1 MIAYSSPSGVSGA
14 LLGAPTGALRWPHWQ
29 RLMQRWL
36 RRWGFALAG
45 WLLGFAGMG
54 FIYSASSDAHT
65 LATQALARLQ
75 TQVAALPATPPAPPS
90 VPAAKD
96 SQNLWA
102 SLPGASNPAPVWLNL
117 QQTLSANGLRLL
129 SLRPVAPIPVPA
141 KPVSATPNPANPV
154 ATEKVI
160 AGRLSS
166 QAIEVRL
173 QGRFEDWSRTW
184 AALTQ
189 AGPLCVIEQIRV
201 AATGEPAEVQIDA
214 VLRLWM
220 RPGQEEGAWPGL
232 ANALPL
238 AATSSSSSSSS
249 SSAARRAGPRGG
261 ALFVPSQTLAEPAQ
275 TTGVDAGGLPVAPD
289 ASLAGAKAVPV
300 TEVLSEDPQQWPLA
314 QVRLLGLWQQGSE
327 HLAIL
332 SAGPHWA
339 KVSHGQRVTLE
350 GHRVAAI
357 TDQGVRLQLAQGP
370 VIEIPWA
377 ATTAKV
383 TK

>member
-1 MIAYSSPSGVSGA
+1 MIANSSPSGVSGA
-14 LLGAPTGALRWPHWQ
+14 LFGAPTGALRWPHWQ
-29 RLMQRWL
+29 RLIQRWL

-45 WLLGFAGMG
+45 WLLGLAGMG

-75 TQVAALPATPPAPPS
+75 IQVAALPATPPAPPS

-129 SLRPVAPIPVPA
+129 SLRPVTPIPVPA
-141 KPVSATPNPANPV
+141 KPVSATPTPANPE
-154 ATEKVI
+154 ATEKVS

-201 AATGEPAEVQIDA
+201 VATGQPAEVQIDA

-238 AATSSSSSSSS
+238 AAASSYSS

-261 ALFVPSQTLAEPAQ
+261 ALFVSSQTLAEPAQ
-275 TTGVDAGGLPVAPD
+275 TTGVDAGGLPDGPD
-289 ASLAGAKAVPV
+289 ASLAGAKSVAV

-314 QVRLLGLWQQGSE
+314 QVRLLGLWQQGAE

-339 KVSHGQRVTLE
+339 KVSQGQRVTLE

-357 TDQGVRLQLAQGP
+357 TDQGVRLQLAQGA

-377 ATTAKV
+377 AKTAKV

>member
-75 TQVAALPATPPAPPS
+75 IQVAALPATPPAPPY

-201 AATGEPAEVQIDA
+201 AATGQPAEVQIDA

-238 AATSSSSSSSS
+238 AAASSSTSFSSSY
-249 SSAARRAGPRGG
+249 AARRTGPRGG

-275 TTGVDAGGLPVAPD
+275 TTGVDAVVLTDGPD

-314 QVRLLGLWQQGSE
+314 HVRLLGLWQQGSE